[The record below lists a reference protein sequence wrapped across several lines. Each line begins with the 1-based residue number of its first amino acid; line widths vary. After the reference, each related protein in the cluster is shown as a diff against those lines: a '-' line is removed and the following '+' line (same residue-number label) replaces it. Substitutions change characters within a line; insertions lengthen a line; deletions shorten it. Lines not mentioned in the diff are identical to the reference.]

1 VNIGDMVKLAHYGT
15 LLHKEE
21 FEEYAAKNWGVG
33 LITRILPG
41 GHLDQ
46 YGSLVDWTQVEV
58 LWPMKDILK
67 IDDVETVEVIN

>member
-1 VNIGDMVKLAHYGT
+1 
-15 LLHKEE
+15 
-21 FEEYAAKNWGVG
+21 
-33 LITRILPG
+33 LPG

-67 IDDVETVEVIN
+67 IDDVEAVEVIN